1 MLLEKRDHMFCN
13 LHWRGVGEK
22 MPARYSSRLH
32 GRAAIR
38 PGRRQVIK
46 FGHGA
51 RGSVEDQY
59 GCGYAFPLIDHIVG
73 EIDGQRRAVIVAAAG
88 NRIGIM
94 P

>member
-1 MLLEKRDHMFCN
+1 MAPEA
-13 LHWRGVGEK
+13 
-22 MPARYSSRLH
+22 P
-32 GRAAIR
+32 
-38 PGRRQVIK
+38 
-46 FGHGA
+46 
-51 RGSVEDQY
+51 Y